1 MPLNNNIGTHLKLNE
16 FDSLQSKSRF
26 LVAQSRCQ
34 QQHRQLSMLH
44 RIASEVGVTVE
55 SLKG

>member
-1 MPLNNNIGTHLKLNE
+1 MLLNNNIGTHLNE
-16 FDSLQSKSRF
+16 LDTLQSKSRF
-26 LVAQSRCQ
+26 LIAQNRSK

-44 RIASEVGVTVE
+44 RLASEMGVSVE